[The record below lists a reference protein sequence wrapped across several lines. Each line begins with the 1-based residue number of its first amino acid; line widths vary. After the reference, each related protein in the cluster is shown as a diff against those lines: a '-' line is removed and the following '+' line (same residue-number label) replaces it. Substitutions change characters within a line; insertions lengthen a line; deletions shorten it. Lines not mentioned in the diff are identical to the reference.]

1 LLSRPELSARVAD
14 IDRAAVVMVI
24 GTDPINEAPIID
36 LRLRKAMRRFGAK
49 LVIAS
54 SRPTALDGGAAERLR
69 FVPGG
74 GEALLRALQKAL
86 LEVEN
91 GPAPG
96 GSNGFGS
103 GERPG
108 EPREDAAPGATPHE
122 RPAEQ
127 RARGAN
133 GGADREG
140 LGIEGQTQLA
150 KFLAENSLE
159 RLAQIA
165 EVEVEDLREA
175 AALLTAAENVVV
187 VWGERLG
194 HGEGGGAA
202 LAALGDLAL
211 VLGLDAGEGSGLIEI
226 PATTN
231 GRGLREVGCTPGL
244 GPGLADTEPGLT
256 ATRAREAAAR
266 GEVKAFY
273 LLHADP
279 IRELAEGERWD
290 EALGAATFV
299 VAHEQFL
306 GASAERHAD
315 VVFPTQAYAEKEGT
329 MTHPDGRLQRLRPAV
344 GRPGGVRVEWQ
355 VLIDLGV
362 ALGLD
367 VGHHPSAGAIFGEL
381 AERSPLYRGITL
393 DEIGG
398 RGIRWQ
404 EREASRAAASEA
416 LGPLAFSDPGE
427 PRAAPAPGDGELRL
441 ATRRDLWASW
451 ETDYAPSLEFL
462 RPRQELVLNPADAE
476 RLGLARGDVVRISSN
491 GSAIEAQVA
500 PRGSVKEGTGHLTE
514 GTAEQN
520 ANALTNGLPPLI
532 RVTKPSAEEQ
542 PPSAAK
548 AADGFDEG

>member
-1 LLSRPELSARVAD
+1 VSD
-14 IDRAAVVMVI
+14 IDGARCVLVLE
-24 GTDPINEAPIID
+24 TDPINEAPIID
-36 LRLRKAMRRFGAK
+36 LRLRKAVRRFGCR
-49 LVIAS
+49 LVVAAS
-54 SRPTALDGGAAERLR
+54 GPTALDAGATARLS
-69 FVPGG
+69 FAPGT
-74 GEALLRALQKAL
+74 GEAFMRALQKAL
-86 LEVEN
+86 LEVDSNGEVTEN
-91 GPAPG
+91 GRASP
-96 GSNGFGS
+96 
-103 GERPG
+103 ERPG
-108 EPREDAAPGATPHE
+108 EPRDDAAPGATPHE
-122 RPAEQ
+122 HPAEQ
-127 RARGAN
+127 RDGGVVN
-133 GGADREG
+133 GGADRDVI
-140 LGIEGQTQLA
+140 GIEGQAQLA
-150 KFLAENSLE
+150 TFLAEHSLDQ
-159 RLAQIA
+159 LAQIA

-194 HGEGGGAA
+194 HGEGGAAA

-226 PATTN
+226 PNSTN

-244 GPGLADTEPGLT
+244 GPGLVDTERGLT
-256 ATRAREAAAR
+256 AAEAREAAVG

-279 IRELAEGERWD
+279 IRELPEGERWD

-315 VVFPTQAYAEKEGT
+315 VVFPTQSYAEKEGT

-344 GRPGGVRVEWQ
+344 GLPGDVRIEWQ
-355 VLIDLGV
+355 VLVDLGV

-367 VGHHPSAGAIFGEL
+367 LEHHVSAKAILTEL

-398 RGIRWQ
+398 RGVRWQ
-404 EREASRAAASEA
+404 EREASRIGASEV

-451 ETDYAPSLEFL
+451 ETDHAPSLEFL
-462 RPRQELVLNPADAE
+462 RPHQELVLNPADAE
-476 RLGLARGDVVRISSN
+476 RLGLARGDVVRIASN
-491 GSAIEAQVA
+491 GNAIEAQVA
-500 PRGSVKEGTGHLTE
+500 PRESVKEGTGHLTE
-514 GTAEQN
+514 GTAEHN
-520 ANALTNGLPPLI
+520 ANALTNGLPP
-532 RVTKPSAEEQ
+532 VVQVSKVGQAE
-542 PPSAAK
+542 
-548 AADGFDEG
+548 